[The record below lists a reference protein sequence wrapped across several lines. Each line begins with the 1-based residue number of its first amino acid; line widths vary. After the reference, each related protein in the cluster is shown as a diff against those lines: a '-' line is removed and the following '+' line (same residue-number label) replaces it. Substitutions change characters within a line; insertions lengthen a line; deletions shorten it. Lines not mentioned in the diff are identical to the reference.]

1 MVFTRRHAI
10 ETMAIAWGSLGLAL
24 LMAVLTSSFVS
35 EVQVTSSGVVGWAVE
50 LAVVAAFLTFMC
62 LRALRIQEDNVVA
75 SRWDVL
81 GSLGLVIGLAGM
93 SHAAGGLHGFV
104 WLAMFPFAS
113 YLAVFVKYWYGAGVA
128 VVLLLSIPVIGA
140 TSGAWDS
147 SEVVLAVG
155 LEVALL
161 SCIAF
166 NGMLSLTLRSNY
178 GRAAK
183 ERAALER
190 EVAALTEVLAE
201 AAQGNLAHS
210 MVHAETADSS
220 STAVG
225 ALGLALE
232 DTVSSLRS
240 LVLQISG
247 GGEQLS
253 ASARDLLVGA
263 QDHASSATQQTSAIA
278 ETSATI
284 EELAATAAQIAETAE
299 AVATI
304 ATKTLTLTEQGRGA
318 VASTVDAMDSISDQV
333 RSISTRAQSLGEK
346 SQEIGRILDVID
358 ELADQTNLLAL
369 NAAIEAARAG
379 EHGRGFAVVA
389 SEIRKLA
396 ERAQESTG
404 QIQSI
409 VTQIQAETS
418 GTIAASATGAE
429 NTRHGVTLV
438 REVEA
443 ALDRIAGMV
452 NETTTA
458 ANEISAATQQQRSAS
473 DQVVVAMTQVS
484 ELARAYEGG
493 SRQSAASATQ
503 INQIST
509 DLAHSISRFRL
520 S

>member
-1 MVFTRRHAI
+1 
-10 ETMAIAWGSLGLAL
+10 
-24 LMAVLTSSFVS
+24 
-35 EVQVTSSGVVGWAVE
+35 
-50 LAVVAAFLTFMC
+50 
-62 LRALRIQEDNVVA
+62 
-75 SRWDVL
+75 
-81 GSLGLVIGLAGM
+81 
-93 SHAAGGLHGFV
+93 
-104 WLAMFPFAS
+104 
-113 YLAVFVKYWYGAGVA
+113 
-128 VVLLLSIPVIGA
+128 
-140 TSGAWDS
+140 
-147 SEVVLAVG
+147 
-155 LEVALL
+155 
-161 SCIAF
+161 
-166 NGMLSLTLRSNY
+166 
-178 GRAAK
+178 
-183 ERAALER
+183 
-190 EVAALTEVLAE
+190 
-201 AAQGNLAHS
+201 
-210 MVHAETADSS
+210 
-220 STAVG
+220 
-225 ALGLALE
+225 
-232 DTVSSLRS
+232 
-240 LVLQISG
+240 
-247 GGEQLS
+247 
-253 ASARDLLVGA
+253 
-263 QDHASSATQQTSAIA
+263 
-278 ETSATI
+278 
-284 EELAATAAQIAETAE
+284 
-299 AVATI
+299 
-304 ATKTLTLTEQGRGA
+304 
-318 VASTVDAMDSISDQV
+318 MDSISDQV